1 MIQLFG
7 NNYSFNLFVHRS
19 SLVQCLDRYPSAVSH
34 AGDPPPIPYTAWGP
48 SICRWLATKSLLTR
62 WITTTSGQR
71 CIIMPDPSFHPE
83 NTYLILL
90 NFSQN
95 DVAKLRV
102 AEELKDER
110 NRRDCH
116 TRGYDEGS
124 WRETFDDSDSDDSDG
139 MDGLSKPIG
148 QVRINRRT
156 QRFWNR
162 NQCFQDKVHSNL
174 PFTIYSSKKRYNFQ
188 GVMLDE
194 ERILGLGVRMS
205 FVGHFRLLIWTD

>member
-1 MIQLFG
+1 
-7 NNYSFNLFVHRS
+7 
-19 SLVQCLDRYPSAVSH
+19 
-34 AGDPPPIPYTAWGP
+34 
-48 SICRWLATKSLLTR
+48 
-62 WITTTSGQR
+62 
-71 CIIMPDPSFHPE
+71 MPDPSFHPE